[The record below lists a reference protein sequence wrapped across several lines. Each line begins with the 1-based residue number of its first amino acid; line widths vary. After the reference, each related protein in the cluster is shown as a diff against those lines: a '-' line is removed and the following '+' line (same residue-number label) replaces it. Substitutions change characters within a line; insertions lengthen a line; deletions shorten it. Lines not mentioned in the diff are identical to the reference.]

1 MDYLLI
7 LGFVLLESWL
17 LYEYCRNKKKVTLI
31 VFIILIVLFCAGRPV
46 IPNIKNCDAMYY
58 NRFYERAFNKKFGM
72 YMKEMGGYEFLFYG
86 FFWICAKFKLSY
98 WIVRTLYYLIMTFV
112 SIIFIKNSDLEAS
125 RYSDY
130 WFIITNFVLSFCL
143 MRNTLA
149 YVIGWISISYCLK
162 RKYLKSILFAAIGT
176 LIHNTCIVIFAFIFF
191 MFAIDFIKR
200 FYVML
205 FCVISSYAIV
215 IYIFPILLLSLGQ
228 TNDKIAYYLDASTN
242 GSFALLTNIT
252 RFLILLMLLALY
264 KRKARFR
271 NDLQYKNIILL
282 VLFSFSIIFAQLV
295 NGVAYRFLAYFNI
308 INIVSFSYLRKNRS
322 DFVIKIGR
330 IDIKNIM
337 AVLINCIWLIMFLQ
351 RDLLGYGLIPIFE

>member
-1 MDYLLI
+1 
-7 LGFVLLESWL
+7 
-17 LYEYCRNKKKVTLI
+17 
-31 VFIILIVLFCAGRPV
+31 
-46 IPNIKNCDAMYY
+46 
-58 NRFYERAFNKKFGM
+58 
-72 YMKEMGGYEFLFYG
+72 
-86 FFWICAKFKLSY
+86 
-98 WIVRTLYYLIMTFV
+98 
-112 SIIFIKNSDLEAS
+112 
-125 RYSDY
+125 
-130 WFIITNFVLSFCL
+130 
-143 MRNTLA
+143 
-149 YVIGWISISYCLK
+149 
-162 RKYLKSILFAAIGT
+162 
-176 LIHNTCIVIFAFIFF
+176 
-191 MFAIDFIKR
+191 
-200 FYVML
+200 ML